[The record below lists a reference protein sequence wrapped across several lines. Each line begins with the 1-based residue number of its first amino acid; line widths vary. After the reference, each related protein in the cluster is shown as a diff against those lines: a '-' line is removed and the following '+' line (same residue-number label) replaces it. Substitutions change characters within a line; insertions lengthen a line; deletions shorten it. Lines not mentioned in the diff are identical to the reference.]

1 MKRTLATVALAVV
14 GLMAVGPAIAQQER
28 QSQRASHGQ
37 QQVQPDARPR
47 AQVARPM
54 YQRGDTWYE
63 FLLKQ
68 FNPNNFDYGAWMEER
83 HQVFLDESVRN
94 PYFKYSLGT
103 TIALLI
109 MAMLYTKQWIDHR
122 RAMWITAEM
131 MTDLYNHDAY
141 SRGVAREAI
150 QKYNDHI
157 ERCNR
162 AIEAADHGMSIPGA
176 GSDANNLKGVLDSV
190 TDERD
195 SYKRERDLAK
205 RDLLEK
211 EKLIA
216 DMSVRLDAMA
226 KKTDPNRAAAV
237 SIDMS
242 AADPKVVQLINNL
255 QEQLYAERRENRRLK
270 GA

>member
-14 GLMAVGPAIAQQER
+14 GLMTVVSAIAQQDR
-28 QSQRASHGQ
+28 QSQRASHAQ
-37 QQVQPDARPR
+37 QQVQPDIRSR
-47 AQVARPM
+47 TQVAHPM

-68 FNPNNFDYGAWMEER
+68 FNPKNFDYGTWMEER
-83 HQVFLDESVRN
+83 RQVFLDESVRN

-103 TIALLI
+103 TIALLVL
-109 MAMLYTKQWIDHR
+109 AMLYTKQWIDHR

-162 AIEAADHGMSIPGA
+162 AIEATDHGMSIPA
-176 GSDANNLKGVLDSV
+176 ADSDTNDLKIQLQSV
-190 TDERD
+190 ADERD

-205 RDLLEK
+205 RDLQEK
-211 EKLIA
+211 EQLIA
-216 DMSVRLDAMA
+216 AISLRLDAMA

>member
-1 MKRTLATVALAVV
+1 MKRTIVTVTLAVV
-14 GLMAVGPAIAQQER
+14 GLMTAGSTFALQRSKSPVPVHGQLQA
-28 QSQRASHGQ
+28 QSQ
-37 QQVQPDARPR
+37 
-47 AQVARPM
+47 AQRQALAVRPM
-54 YQRGDTWYE
+54 YPRGDTWYE
-63 FLLKQ
+63 FLLRQ
-68 FNPNNFDYGAWMEER
+68 FNPTNFDYGAWMEER
-83 HQVFLDESVRN
+83 RQVFLDASVRN

-176 GSDANNLKGVLDSV
+176 DSDANNLKGVLDSV

-226 KKTDPNRAAAV
+226 KKTDPNRVAAV

-242 AADPKVVQLINNL
+242 AADPKVVQVINNL

>member
-1 MKRTLATVALAVV
+1 
-14 GLMAVGPAIAQQER
+14 
-28 QSQRASHGQ
+28 
-37 QQVQPDARPR
+37 
-47 AQVARPM
+47 
-54 YQRGDTWYE
+54 
-63 FLLKQ
+63 
-68 FNPNNFDYGAWMEER
+68 MEER
-83 HQVFLDESVRN
+83 RQVFLDESVRN

-176 GSDANNLKGVLDSV
+176 DSDANNLKSVLDSV

-226 KKTDPNRAAAV
+226 KKTDPNRVAGGFHRYERGR
-237 SIDMS
+237 SEGS
-242 AADPKVVQLINNL
+242 AAHQQSAGATVRGASGEPA
-255 QEQLYAERRENRRLK
+255 AERCIAECWLR
-270 GA
+270 

>member
-1 MKRTLATVALAVV
+1 
-14 GLMAVGPAIAQQER
+14 
-28 QSQRASHGQ
+28 
-37 QQVQPDARPR
+37 
-47 AQVARPM
+47 M

-68 FNPNNFDYGAWMEER
+68 FNPKNFDYGTWMEER
-83 HQVFLDESVRN
+83 RQVFLDESVRN

-103 TIALLI
+103 TIALLVL
-109 MAMLYTKQWIDHR
+109 AMLYTKQWIDHC

-176 GSDANNLKGVLDSV
+176 DSDANNLRGVLDSV

-205 RDLLEK
+205 RDLQEK

-216 DMSVRLDAMA
+216 EMSLRLDALA
-226 KKTDPNRAAAV
+226 RKADPKPSATGSV
-237 SIDMS
+237 DMS

>member
-1 MKRTLATVALAVV
+1 MGNDRRSPRGNDKLRRRVRCTNAVTP
-14 GLMAVGPAIAQQER
+14 GTSSCSSSSIPAI
-28 QSQRASHGQ
+28 SITG
-37 QQVQPDARPR
+37 
-47 AQVARPM
+47 
-54 YQRGDTWYE
+54 RGWKNAVKCSWT
-63 FLLKQ
+63 Q
-68 FNPNNFDYGAWMEER
+68 
-83 HQVFLDESVRN
+83 SVRN

-103 TIALLI
+103 TIALLVV
-109 MAMLYTKQWIDHR
+109 AMLYSKQWIDHR

-162 AIEAADHGMSIPGA
+162 AIEAADHGMSISGA
-176 GSDANNLKGVLDSV
+176 DSDATSLKSELLSV
-190 TDERD
+190 AEQRD
-195 SYKRERDLAK
+195 SYKRERDLVK
-205 RDLLEK
+205 RDLQEK

-216 DMSVRLDAMA
+216 EMSLRVDAIG
-226 KKTDPNRAAAV
+226 KKTGPSHSATSSV
-237 SIDMS
+237 DMS
-242 AADPKVVQLINNL
+242 AADPKLVQLINNL

>member
-1 MKRTLATVALAVV
+1 MTGVQTCAL
-14 GLMAVGPAIAQQER
+14 PI
-28 QSQRASHGQ
+28 
-37 QQVQPDARPR
+37 
-47 AQVARPM
+47 
-54 YQRGDTWYE
+54 
-63 FLLKQ
+63 
-68 FNPNNFDYGAWMEER
+68 
-83 HQVFLDESVRN
+83 
-94 PYFKYSLGT
+94 
-103 TIALLI
+103 
-109 MAMLYTKQWIDHR
+109 
-122 RAMWITAEM
+122 
-131 MTDLYNHDAY
+131 Y

-162 AIEAADHGMSIPGA
+162 AIEAADHGMSIPGTD
-176 GSDANNLKGVLDSV
+176 SEANNFKSVLDSV

-216 DMSVRLDAMA
+216 DMSVRLDAVA

>member
-1 MKRTLATVALAVV
+1 MKRTVATVALAVV
-14 GLMAVGPAIAQQER
+14 GLMTAGSAIAQQER
-28 QSQRASHGQ
+28 QSPKALHEQ
-37 QQVQPDARPR
+37 QQVQPDVRPSTQ
-47 AQVARPM
+47 AARPM

-68 FNPNNFDYGAWMEER
+68 FNPNDFDYGAWMEER
-83 HQVFLDESVRN
+83 RQVFLDERVRN

-109 MAMLYTKQWIDHR
+109 MAMLYTKQWIDRR

-141 SRGVAREAI
+141 SRGVARESI
-150 QKYNDHI
+150 QKYNEHI

-176 GSDANNLKGVLDSV
+176 DSDANNLKSVLESV
-190 TDERD
+190 TGERD

-205 RDLLEK
+205 RELSEK
-211 EKLIA
+211 EMLIA
-216 DMSVRLDAMA
+216 DMSVRLDAVA
-226 KKTDPNRAAAV
+226 KKTDPSRAAAV
-237 SIDMS
+237 SVDLS

>member
-1 MKRTLATVALAVV
+1 
-14 GLMAVGPAIAQQER
+14 
-28 QSQRASHGQ
+28 
-37 QQVQPDARPR
+37 
-47 AQVARPM
+47 
-54 YQRGDTWYE
+54 
-63 FLLKQ
+63 
-68 FNPNNFDYGAWMEER
+68 
-83 HQVFLDESVRN
+83 
-94 PYFKYSLGT
+94 
-103 TIALLI
+103 
-109 MAMLYTKQWIDHR
+109 MAMLYTKQWTDHR

-162 AIEAADHGMSIPGA
+162 AVEAPDHGMSIPGPD
-176 GSDANNLKGVLDSV
+176 SDANNLRSVLDSV

-205 RDLLEK
+205 RDLQEK
-211 EKLIA
+211 EKLVA
-216 DMSVRLDAMA
+216 EMSLRLDALA
-226 KKTDPNRAAAV
+226 KKADPKPCAAGSV
-237 SIDMS
+237 DMS

>member
-1 MKRTLATVALAVV
+1 
-14 GLMAVGPAIAQQER
+14 
-28 QSQRASHGQ
+28 
-37 QQVQPDARPR
+37 
-47 AQVARPM
+47 M

-83 HQVFLDESVRN
+83 RQVFLDESVRN

-103 TIALLI
+103 TIALLVL
-109 MAMLYTKQWIDHR
+109 AMLYTKQWIDHR

-131 MTDLYNHDAY
+131 MADLYNHDAY

-150 QKYNDHI
+150 QKYNGHI

-162 AIEAADHGMSIPGA
+162 AIESADHGMSIPGA
-176 GSDANNLKGVLDSV
+176 DSDANNLRSVLDSV

-216 DMSVRLDAMA
+216 DISVRLDAMA

-242 AADPKVVQLINNL
+242 AADPKVVQVINNL

>member
-1 MKRTLATVALAVV
+1 MKRTVATVALAVV
-14 GLMAVGPAIAQQER
+14 GLMTAGSAIAQQER
-28 QSQRASHGQ
+28 QFPRASHEQ
-37 QQVQPDARPR
+37 QQVQPNVRPR
-47 AQVARPM
+47 TQAARPM

-68 FNPNNFDYGAWMEER
+68 FNPNNFDYGKWMEER
-83 HQVFLDESVRN
+83 RQVFLDESVRN

-103 TIALLI
+103 TIGLLI

-131 MTDLYNHDAY
+131 MTDVYNHDTY

-150 QKYNDHI
+150 QKYNEHI

-162 AIEAADHGMSIPGA
+162 AIEVADHGMSIRGA
-176 GSDANNLKGVLDSV
+176 DSDANNLKTVLESV
-190 TDERD
+190 TGERD

-205 RDLLEK
+205 RELLEK

-237 SIDMS
+237 SVDLS

>member
-1 MKRTLATVALAVV
+1 MKRRFAIVMLGFLGLVIAV
-14 GLMAVGPAIAQQER
+14 
-28 QSQRASHGQ
+28 RASAQLERYPRGATQ
-37 QQVQPDARPR
+37 KQEEQSSAAREPQ
-47 AQVARPM
+47 ALHPV

-83 HQVFLDESVRN
+83 RQVFLDESVRN

-103 TIALLI
+103 TIGLLI
-109 MAMLYTKQWIDHR
+109 MAMLYTKHWIDHR

-176 GSDANNLKGVLDSV
+176 DSDANNLKSVLESV
-190 TDERD
+190 AGERD

-205 RDLLEK
+205 RELLEK

-226 KKTDPNRAAAV
+226 KKTDPNRAATV
-237 SIDMS
+237 PVDMS
-242 AADPKVVQLINNL
+242 SADPKIVQHINNL

>member
-1 MKRTLATVALAVV
+1 MKRTIAIVTLGVLALVTA
-14 GLMAVGPAIAQQER
+14 GPAIAQQRPQSPVALRGQRHAQPQGQR
-28 QSQRASHGQ
+28 QAS
-37 QQVQPDARPR
+37 PARPI
-47 AQVARPM
+47 
-54 YQRGDTWYE
+54 YQRLDTWYE

-68 FNPNNFDYGAWMEER
+68 FNPSNFDYGAWIEER
-83 HQVFLDESVRN
+83 RQVFLDASVRN

-109 MAMLYTKQWIDHR
+109 MAMLYTKQWNDHR

-150 QKYNDHI
+150 QTYNDHI

-162 AIEAADHGMSIPGA
+162 AIEAGEQGVSTSGAD
-176 GSDANNLKGVLDSV
+176 SDTTDLKSQLQSV
-190 TDERD
+190 ADERD

-205 RDLLEK
+205 HDLQEK
-211 EKLIA
+211 EKMIA
-216 DMSVRLDAMA
+216 EMSLRVDAVG
-226 KKTDPNRAAAV
+226 KKRDSHQVAASSV
-237 SIDMS
+237 DMS
-242 AADPKVVQLINNL
+242 AADPTVVQLINNL

>member
-1 MKRTLATVALAVV
+1 
-14 GLMAVGPAIAQQER
+14 
-28 QSQRASHGQ
+28 
-37 QQVQPDARPR
+37 
-47 AQVARPM
+47 
-54 YQRGDTWYE
+54 
-63 FLLKQ
+63 
-68 FNPNNFDYGAWMEER
+68 
-83 HQVFLDESVRN
+83 
-94 PYFKYSLGT
+94 
-103 TIALLI
+103 
-109 MAMLYTKQWIDHR
+109 
-122 RAMWITAEM
+122 MWITAEM

-176 GSDANNLKGVLDSV
+176 DSDANNIKSVLDSV

-216 DMSVRLDAMA
+216 DMSVRLDAVA

>member
-1 MKRTLATVALAVV
+1 
-14 GLMAVGPAIAQQER
+14 
-28 QSQRASHGQ
+28 
-37 QQVQPDARPR
+37 
-47 AQVARPM
+47 M

-68 FNPNNFDYGAWMEER
+68 FNPNNFDYGTWMEER
-83 HQVFLDESVRN
+83 RQVFLDESVRN

-103 TIALLI
+103 TIALLVL
-109 MAMLYTKQWIDHR
+109 AMLYTKQWIDHC

-131 MTDLYNHDAY
+131 MTDLYNHDGY

-176 GSDANNLKGVLDSV
+176 DSDADTLKGVLDSV

-226 KKTDPNRAAAV
+226 RKTDPNRAAAV